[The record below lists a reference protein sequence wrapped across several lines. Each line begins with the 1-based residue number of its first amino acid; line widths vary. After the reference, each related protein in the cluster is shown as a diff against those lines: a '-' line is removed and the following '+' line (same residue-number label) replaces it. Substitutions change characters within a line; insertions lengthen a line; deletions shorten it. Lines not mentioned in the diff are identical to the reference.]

1 MQKLNK
7 QFYSYYD
14 GAMHKN
20 IVWTGVVEGDHDTLT
35 HLVVSVSNFY
45 MMFKLCYLMQV

>member
-20 IVWTGVVEGDHDTLT
+20 IVWTGVVEGDHDIDSCSCFCFWFL
-35 HLVVSVSNFY
+35 HDV
-45 MMFKLCYLMQV
+45 QQP